1 MKSELVVYKNDFNQI
16 PLKSFKSVELDLLF
30 SIMSQM
36 RDKGLT
42 AVEFSFEQLKSLSK
56 YNNSN
61 ATKEF
66 VKDLESTYDKL
77 IGLDVKIGDDRKF
90 TKFVFFTEYTVDSD
104 NQTVTI
110 CVNEK
115 FSHLINELTGSFTK
129 LELDEVTSLS
139 SSYAKNAYRLLK
151 QYRSTG
157 YATFWLN
164 EFKKLMDVPD
174 SYNYGNINLRV
185 LKPIEKELPKYFP
198 NLKIN
203 RIKGKGKEK
212 RKVVRLEFLF
222 SNDDGLYKGKRK
234 FRFPTGEYYEKS
246 IFDFDAEEIRKAY
259 PYSPKDKN
267 IH

>member
-1 MKSELVVYKNDFNQI
+1 MKNELVVYKNDFNQI

-36 RDKGLT
+36 RNKGLT
-42 AVEFSFEQLKSLSK
+42 SVTLTFEQLKSLSK

-61 ATKEF
+61 AIKEF

-77 IGLDVKIGDDRKF
+77 IHLDVKIGDDRKF
-90 TKFVFFTEYTVDSD
+90 TKFVFFTEYTIDID
-104 NQTVTI
+104 KQTVTI
-110 CVNEK
+110 CVNER

-139 SSYAKNAYRLLK
+139 SSYSKNGYRLLK

-157 YATFWLN
+157 YATFWLD
-164 EFKKLMDVPD
+164 EFKELMDVPE

-203 RIKGKGKEK
+203 RIKGKGKDK
-212 RKVVRLEFLF
+212 RKVVRLEFKF
-222 SNDDGLYKGKRK
+222 KNDDGLNKGNRT
-234 FRFPTGEYYEKS
+234 FRAEDGTYYEKYIS
-246 IFDFDAEEIRKAY
+246 DFTEEEIKKAY
-259 PYSPKDKN
+259 PETNKKD
-267 IH
+267 

>member
-1 MKSELVVYKNDFNQI
+1 MNNELVVYKNDFNQI

-77 IGLDVKIGDDRKF
+77 IHLDVKIGDDRKF

-139 SSYAKNAYRLLK
+139 SSYSKNGYRLLK

-157 YATFWLN
+157 YATFWLD
-164 EFKKLMDVPD
+164 EFKKLMDVPE

-203 RIKGKGKEK
+203 RIKGTGKDK
-212 RKVVRLEFLF
+212 RKVVRLEFSF
-222 SNDDGLYKGKRK
+222 RNDDGLYKGNRT
-234 FRFPTGEYYEKS
+234 FRDNDGNYYNKYISDFTEY
-246 IFDFDAEEIRKAY
+246 EIRKAY
-259 PYSPKDKN
+259 PDTK
-267 IH
+267 

>member
-1 MKSELVVYKNDFNQI
+1 MKNELVVYKNDFNQI

-42 AVEFSFEQLKSLSK
+42 SVELTFEQLKSLSK

-77 IGLDVKIGDDRKF
+77 IHLDVKIGDDRKF
-90 TKFVFFTEYTVDSD
+90 TKFVFFTEYTIDSD
-104 NQTVTI
+104 KHTVTI
-110 CVNEK
+110 CVNER

-139 SSYAKNAYRLLK
+139 SSYSKNGYRLLK

-157 YATFWLN
+157 YATFWLD

-198 NLKIN
+198 NLKIH
-203 RIKGKGKEK
+203 RIKGKGKDK
-212 RKVVRLEFLF
+212 RKVVRLEFTFL
-222 SNDDGLYKGKRK
+222 NDDGLSKGNRT
-234 FRFPTGEYYEKS
+234 FRSEDGTYYEKY
-246 IFDFDAEEIRKAY
+246 ITDFTEEEIKKAY
-259 PYSPKDKN
+259 PETSKKD
-267 IH
+267 

>member
-1 MKSELVVYKNDFNQI
+1 MKRELIVYKNDFNQI

-36 RDKGLT
+36 RDKGVT
-42 AVEFSFEQLKSLSK
+42 SVELSFDQLKSLSK

-77 IGLDVKIGDDRKF
+77 IHLDVNVGDDSKF
-90 TKFVFFTEYTVDSD
+90 TKFVFFTEYTVDAI

-129 LELDEVTSLS
+129 LELDEITSLS
-139 SSYAKNAYRLLK
+139 SSYSKNGYRLLK
-151 QYRSTG
+151 QYRATG
-157 YATFWLN
+157 YATFSLDD
-164 EFKKLMDVPD
+164 FRRLMDVPE

-185 LKPIEKELPKYFP
+185 LKPIEKELPKYFS
-198 NLKIN
+198 NLRIK
-203 RIKGKGKEK
+203 RIKGEGKNK
-212 RKVVRLEFLF
+212 RKVVRLEFTF
-222 SNDDGLYKGKRK
+222 SNDDGLCKGNRT
-234 FRFPTGEYYEKS
+234 FRDEDGNYYNKY
-246 IFDFDAEEIRKAY
+246 ITDFSDEEINKAY
-259 PYSPKDKN
+259 PN
-267 IH
+267 TAF